1 METRFSEEYSTV
13 SFMFSWCSVALPSSS
28 QQKVLATVSLIY
40 YSIRDG
46 ELDSRKTWEA
56 SPDMAWQLKT
66 PVKKSRVEERSE
78 VTGYLKGKENGVN
91 IRNKIVYVGFF
102 RYFFVYCGVFNCSLS
117 LKIEEV
123 FGCRKSSR
131 NSRNNYLMVNAT
143 KTQAM
148 IIGSPNY
155 DYEFSL
161 NSVNIQIKD
170 DLTLLGFLIDN
181 KLSFAPYMRGYLL
194 HKV

>member
-1 METRFSEEYSTV
+1 MWAFFGTSLCTV
-13 SFMFSWCSVALPSSS
+13 ATSS
-28 QQKVLATVSLIY
+28 
-40 YSIRDG
+40 
-46 ELDSRKTWEA
+46 
-56 SPDMAWQLKT
+56 
-66 PVKKSRVEERSE
+66 
-78 VTGYLKGKENGVN
+78 
-91 IRNKIVYVGFF
+91 
-102 RYFFVYCGVFNCSLS
+102 SLS

-131 NSRNNYLMVNAT
+131 NSRNNYLMVNAR
-143 KTQAM
+143 KTQEM

-181 KLSFAPYMRGYLL
+181 KLSFAPYMRRYLL

>member
-1 METRFSEEYSTV
+1 
-13 SFMFSWCSVALPSSS
+13 
-28 QQKVLATVSLIY
+28 
-40 YSIRDG
+40 
-46 ELDSRKTWEA
+46 
-56 SPDMAWQLKT
+56 
-66 PVKKSRVEERSE
+66 
-78 VTGYLKGKENGVN
+78 
-91 IRNKIVYVGFF
+91 
-102 RYFFVYCGVFNCSLS
+102 
-117 LKIEEV
+117 
-123 FGCRKSSR
+123 
-131 NSRNNYLMVNAT
+131 MVNAR
-143 KTQAM
+143 KTQEM